1 MLYSVIYLFALI
13 SSADAAARC
22 MAVRMMG
29 SPFDGVGRATPTRGF
44 GARAAA
50 GAGGRAATAVE
61 DREDKE
67 SGGVV
72 SESTIFGTVSD
83 LNELSLSKFRCHSLA
98 NDPPPN
104 IDPFALVTDE
114 IAQLNEDV
122 CDQVAATDEV
132 LTASAQ
138 HFFGAGNTRAGK
150 RVRPVLVCLMGQ
162 ATALAAKL
170 DEGQQQHAEAQY
182 RRLAAITEMIHT
194 ASLVHD
200 DVLDAA
206 DTRRG
211 GSAVH
216 KLYSTKA
223 AVLSGDFLLVRALL
237 STCASC
243 LPPTLCPP
251 LSTTHAAPY
260 LPSLSNTL
268 LSASLLCHRR
278 RARLWPSPS

>member
-1 MLYSVIYLFALI
+1 M
-13 SSADAAARC
+13 
-22 MAVRMMG
+22 
-29 SPFDGVGRATPTRGF
+29 
-44 GARAAA
+44 
-50 GAGGRAATAVE
+50 
-61 DREDKE
+61 
-67 SGGVV
+67 
-72 SESTIFGTVSD
+72 
-83 LNELSLSKFRCHSLA
+83 
-98 NDPPPN
+98 
-104 IDPFALVTDE
+104 TDE

-243 LPPTLCPP
+243 LPTTLCPP
-251 LSTTHAAPY
+251 LSKPHTPRPIFFLFLTRCS
-260 LPSLSNTL
+260 LPLSLVS
-268 LSASLLCHRR
+268 HRR

>member
-61 DREDKE
+61 DRDDKE

-223 AVLSGDFLLVRALL
+223 AVLSGDFLLVRALSAPL
-237 STCASC
+237 GFRQPCV
-243 LPPTLCPP
+243 LHCPNH
-251 LSTTHAAPY
+251 T
-260 LPSLSNTL
+260 
-268 LSASLLCHRR
+268 R
-278 RARLWPSPS
+278 RALSSFSF